1 MYSKNGK
8 IDFGEFPTI
17 LWDKKYDD
25 DPECLDALVQHIS
38 DFMLF
43 GYGSMLAQKNDNDL
57 LDDIFNG
64 KTKKLNDMYKEVL
77 LTYGA
82 TGSSTLKDYK
92 FFHTNY
98 QSIAGMLIKMPFKI
112 SAHNVSQAIVDEK
125 IGKGAKLAAA
135 MIRNKAAAA
144 IAQEDGQDTSFMEN
158 KEEYIP
164 STVEELLATMN
175 APQQEEYALT
185 RILTNLEHRH
195 KVSNELL
202 EANRDHFICGKMFAY
217 IDYMDGEPVIKH
229 VPREKFGFI
238 SPVKVRDMDDP
249 NIIAWGVKDYISLEN
264 ALRKYGHELAASGGV
279 DYLKKTVNELR
290 SDGVSNKFRY
300 NPTKYQSNSYASMTH
315 LGDYAGPLE
324 GVYDMGEDGAVYRPH
339 FYHTDR
345 SGIFGYNCSIL
356 EHKIWFKVIKSIR
369 AKLLIKG
376 KNPTKEQVR
385 DWKSNRSSLD
395 KKTIKYEPVDDKYS
409 AKSGE
414 YIVSYPKEE
423 LWEAIRLG
431 HCTIINV
438 RKYKYQTRYEK
449 EVNRVKAP
457 VVGLISNELSAVEL
471 GKELSVF
478 YNSFMLKAAELRNT
492 AGADDILML
501 DKAQMNQGELAS
513 MLHSAQ
519 HTATAWFDSTI
530 IQDKNNPLAAKHLT
544 KTQLS
549 PRVESIIRYIEASQV
564 IKGLYDAMIGKLGEP
579 SPYDSAEK
587 VNQMLQQSSL
597 ITQKYFQED
606 YLFRLK
612 AIQRWADVVK
622 SVYGDEDKYVSVFW
636 KNGEQEIL
644 RVTKELSMYD
654 YEIYFETGIKAI
666 EDRNYILA
674 RAEQAVSSGG
684 LGFIDMIKIYFSDN
698 IQESVAKIQMAMDQ
712 LKQDTLAS
720 QQAQQQ
726 LMAQKNEVDA
736 QKIQIPL
743 QVKEMDLQGVKYVAD
758 LRYQS
763 QSDSLEH
770 KANASDIQSQNK
782 REEALLQAE
791 VQSEMQA
798 GQQEAEMDRLVVGA
812 ELSKKESNSVEQ
824 AK

>member
-1 MYSKNGK
+1 MYSKAGR

-17 LWDKKYDD
+17 LWDDKYED

-43 GYGSMLAQKNDNDL
+43 GYGSMSAQKKQDDL
-57 LDDIFNG
+57 LDDIFTG

-77 LTYGA
+77 YTYGA
-82 TGSSTLKDYK
+82 VGSSTLKDYK
-92 FFHTNY
+92 FFHTNF
-98 QSIAGMLIKMPFKI
+98 QSISGMLIKMPFKI

-144 IAQEDGQDTSFMEN
+144 ITEEDGQDVSFMEN

-164 STVEELLATMN
+164 STIDELLSSMS

-202 EANRDHFICGKMFAY
+202 EANRDHFVCGKMFAY

-238 SPVKVRDMDDP
+238 SPVNVRDMDDP
-249 NIIAWGVKDYISLEN
+249 NIIAWGVKSYISLEN
-264 ALRKYGHELAASGGV
+264 ALRKYGHELASSGGV

-290 SDGVSNKFRY
+290 SDGVSKKFRY

-315 LGDYAGPLE
+315 LGDDSSPLS
-324 GVYDMGEDGAVYRPH
+324 GVYDMGEDGGLYRPH

-345 SGIFGYNCSIL
+345 SGVFGYNCSIL
-356 EHKIWFKVIKSIR
+356 EHKVWFKVIKSIR
-369 AKLLIKG
+369 AKLLIDG
-376 KNPTKEQVR
+376 KNPSKKQVS
-385 DWKSNRSSLD
+385 DWKRNRGVLD
-395 KKTIKYEPVDDKYS
+395 KKSIRYEPIESGYK
-409 AKSGE
+409 ANAGE
-414 YIVSYPKEE
+414 YIISYPKEE

-449 EVNRVKAP
+449 EINRVKAP
-457 VVGLISNELSAVEL
+457 VVGVISNEVSAVEL

-478 YNSFMLKAAELRNT
+478 YNSFMLKAAELRNI
-492 AGADDILML
+492 AGADDILLL
-501 DKAQMNQGELAS
+501 DKAQMNMGELAS
-513 MLHSAQ
+513 MLHSGQ
-519 HTATAWFDSTI
+519 HTGTAWFDSTTV
-530 IQDKNNPLAAKHLT
+530 QDKSNPYAAKHLT
-544 KTQLS
+544 KTSLT
-549 PRVESIIRYIEASQV
+549 PKVESIVRYFEAAQV
-564 IKGLYDAMIGKLGEP
+564 IKSLYDTMVGKLGEP
-579 SPYDSAEK
+579 SPYDSAQK

-606 YLFRLK
+606 YLFRVK
-612 AIQRWADVVK
+612 AIQRWADIVK
-622 SVYGDEDKYVSVFW
+622 AVYGDEDKYVSVFW
-636 KNGEQEIL
+636 KQGEQEIL
-644 RVTKELSMYD
+644 KVTKELSSYD
-654 YEIYFETGIKAI
+654 YEIYFDTGIKAI

-674 RAEQAVSSGG
+674 RAEQAVSAGA

-698 IQESVAKIQMAMDQ
+698 IQESVAKIQIAMDQ
-712 LKQDTLAS
+712 LKKDTLAQQES
-720 QQAQQQ
+720 QQAI
-726 LMAQKNEVDA
+726 MAQKNEIDT
-736 QKIQIPL
+736 QKMQVPL

-758 LRYQS
+758 LRYQN

-770 KANASDIQSQNK
+770 KANASDIQAQNK
-782 REEALLQAE
+782 REEAMLQAN
-791 VQSEMQA
+791 VQSEAQA
-798 GQQEAEMDRLVVGA
+798 SQQEAEMDRVVVGA
-812 ELSKKESNSVEQ
+812 ELNKSEPSPPKK
-824 AK
+824 